1 MRNWR
6 RTLTGLAL
14 LALFVSVEALAPLPQ
29 FHHDKNELGDLFAA
43 AAAAAAAN
51 SSAATH
57 HLATAQLLAADS
69 PFDCPACMLLGM
81 AVVGSGHV
89 AAVGLPTVS
98 SRAVSRPLQQ
108 HHVSLPHPFD
118 GRAPPAA

>member
-1 MRNWR
+1 MRFSAR
-6 RTLTGLAL
+6 AITGLAL
-14 LALFVSVEALAPLPQ
+14 LALFVSVEALAPLPE

-43 AAAAAAAN
+43 AAAAAGA
-51 SSAATH
+51 SSGSGAH
-57 HLATAQLLAADS
+57 HQNTAQLLTADS

-89 AAVGLPTVS
+89 AAAGLPTVS
-98 SRAVSRPLQQ
+98 SRTVSPPVQP
-108 HHVSLPHPFD
+108 HHVSNPRPFD